1 MLIFGVQTLFYPF
14 PSILG
19 IPSSPASDP
28 CSTVHVSCLMCPQ
41 CPHWAL
47 TSPAAAHSL
56 FLSPPPPLV
65 SWATRT
71 VLHQPIPAPL
81 NDRAQNQVLPF
92 HLIWEQVGR
101 TWWTWEGMG

>member
-1 MLIFGVQTLFYPF
+1 MFYGPCF
-14 PSILG
+14 MFDVSSMSALG
-19 IPSSPASDP
+19 TDQPGSGP
-28 CSTVHVSCLMCPQ
+28 L
-41 CPHWAL
+41 
-47 TSPAAAHSL
+47 SL
-56 FLSPPPPLV
+56 SLPTTTNGQLG
-65 SWATRT
+65 T